1 MQDKDMDEL
10 FGAKLNDFEM
20 QPSALVWNNITNEL
34 DAGKSRKR
42 LVPLLSIAASVIVLL
57 AAGILFIPQKQNTTK
72 NTRAVAKNTAAVL
85 KVGTAKK
92 VITTTPVVYASVSK
106 GTNHPVEI
114 IRVITKEKHTVTDTV
129 KLVNTAEQPIL
140 ANVSQQSQE
149 VIKPVVPDEDITLKP
164 MEIPV
169 LGAKQTLANAQ
180 LPEADKQNVKPAKKK
195 HRLNTFGDMVNAVV
209 AKIDKRQNKFIEFSN
224 TDGDEATIT
233 SVNLG
238 LVKIKKEDKV
248 DKVD

>member
-10 FGAKLNDFEM
+10 FGSKLNDFEV
-20 QPSALVWNNITNEL
+20 QPSALVWDNITNEL
-34 DAGKSRKR
+34 GAGKRRKR

-57 AAGILFIPQKQNTTK
+57 AAGILFIPQKQNPVK
-72 NTRAVAKNTAAVL
+72 NTHAIAKSTAPVL
-85 KVGTAKK
+85 KVDTAKK
-92 VITTTPVVYASVSK
+92 ITNGAAYSIIAKNNGSNPVK
-106 GTNHPVEI
+106 
-114 IRVITKEKHTVTDTV
+114 ITKAINIKKHIAVDTA
-129 KLVNTAEQPIL
+129 KPVNTVEQPVL
-140 ANVSQQSQE
+140 ANVSQQPQE

-164 MEIPV
+164 MEMPV

-180 LPEADKQNVKPAKKK
+180 LPNADKQNVKPVKKK

-248 DKVD
+248 D